1 MTTIVLEPTATT
13 NEEVIQNFK
22 QALTKSLIQI
32 ASAFVS
38 KDTRF
43 LQEEI
48 YSLSIAMQVLDSK
61 MAENPE
67 EIGVLKTKVLT
78 YIEMINHYLRKDI
91 TVDFLEELK
100 GKEYAMPILEVL
112 RDYEIR
118 EGNLKSRILGL
129 DPVSTDEEV
138 YNETFQYLTAEG
150 LVQEKEGVLILGE
163 TASRMFEVYSNFK
176 RVTNKYE
183 SVKRAHSTAPEVQE

>member
-32 ASAFVS
+32 TSAFVS

-129 DPVSTDEEV
+129 DPVSTEEEV
-138 YNETFQYLTAEG
+138 YNETFQSLMAEG
-150 LVQEKEGVLILGE
+150 LVQEREGVLVLGE
-163 TASRMFEVYSNFK
+163 TASRMFQVYSNFK
-176 RVTNKYE
+176 KVTNKYE
-183 SVKRAHSTAPEVQE
+183 SVKRAHSIVPEVQE